1 MPPVCRRPFARR
13 AALGCLI
20 AALSVLWCEGATQAE
35 TRLTIPD
42 VQALF
47 PALRVVPLSASPDA
61 VNFGTLRS
69 PRLTLLPGGFELA
82 MYWNG
87 TDDTDWPF
95 GRILDGLLAASCAD
109 RPAALSGDLQRRLY
123 ASRSLIPG
131 QLPGGSGGS
140 SFRKSLK
147 EQVGSCRI
155 ELTAE
160 GAEWNM
166 LIGRVAYGSAAP
178 AANVP
183 ADRAVWPPRDSGV
196 FGFRWATDPPAKD
209 ITPADIQQALIWT
222 RHYGAIVDG
231 TIGPYTRAAMGR
243 WQASRGYAQTGA
255 LSPPQSVEL
264 VKEGLARRDEY
275 GWGTLVD
282 DAVGF
287 AVGVPTELV
296 TLQLP
301 IRQGDSWTYRLTG
314 PAFDMAVL
322 VTPGNAAC
330 ESMDTYLETV
340 ISNGGSGFEVI
351 YKARKDDWFV
361 LSARSSAAQLY
372 GRAQCRP
379 GGIVTAVA
387 KIPNASL
394 EKDGFLFTALSNAI
408 SVRPDLNAASTRT
421 AARLVLPAV
430 RAP

>member
-1 MPPVCRRPFARR
+1 
-13 AALGCLI
+13 
-20 AALSVLWCEGATQAE
+20 
-35 TRLTIPD
+35 

-69 PRLTLLPGGFELA
+69 PRLTLLPGGYELA

-87 TDDTDWPF
+87 TDDTAWPF
-95 GRILDGLLAASCAD
+95 DRILDGLLAASCTD
-109 RPAALSGDLQRRLY
+109 RPAALSGALQRRLY
-123 ASRSLIPG
+123 ASRSLIPA
-131 QLPGGSGGS
+131 QAPGGSGGS
-140 SFRKSLK
+140 AFRKSLK
-147 EQVGSCRI
+147 EQVGSCRL
-155 ELTAE
+155 ELTSE
-160 GAEWNM
+160 GGEWNM
-166 LIGRVAYGSAAP
+166 LIGRVAYGGAAP
-178 AANVP
+178 SASAP
-183 ADRAVWPPRDSGV
+183 TDRAVWPPRDSGV
-196 FGFRWATDPPAKD
+196 FDHRWLSDPPAKD

-222 RHYGAIVDG
+222 RRYSAMVDG
-231 TIGPYTRAAMGR
+231 TIGPYTRAAIGQ
-243 WQASRGYAQTGA
+243 WQTSRGYAQTGA

-264 VKEGLARRDEY
+264 VREGLARRDDY

-287 AVGVPTELV
+287 AVGVPTKLA

-301 IRQGDSWTYRLTG
+301 TRQDDSWSYRLTG
-314 PAFDMAVL
+314 PGFDMVVL
-322 VTPGNAAC
+322 ATPGNAAC
-330 ESMDTYLETV
+330 DGMDSYFETV

-394 EKDGFLFTALSNAI
+394 EKDGFLFTALSNAF
-408 SVRPDLNAASTRT
+408 SVRPELNAASSKA
-421 AARLVLPAV
+421 AARLVLPTL
-430 RAP
+430 RTP

>member
-1 MPPVCRRPFARR
+1 VCRRPFACR
-13 AALGCLI
+13 AALGRLI
-20 AALSVLWCEGATQAE
+20 ATLVALWCGGAARAE

-42 VQALF
+42 VQSLF
-47 PALRVVPLSASPDA
+47 PALRVVSLSASPDS

-87 TDDTDWPF
+87 TDDALWPF
-95 GRILDGLLAASCAD
+95 DRILDVLLAASCTD
-109 RPAALSGDLQRRLY
+109 RQAPASSALQRRLY

-131 QLPGGSGGS
+131 QALGGSRGS
-140 SFRKSLK
+140 TFRKTLK

-155 ELTAE
+155 ELMAE
-160 GAEWNM
+160 GAEWNT
-166 LIGRVAYGSAAP
+166 LIGRVAYGVPVPPAGVAP
-178 AANVP
+178 
-183 ADRAVWPPRDSGV
+183 DRAV
-196 FGFRWATDPPAKD
+196 FGFRWTTDPPAKD
-209 ITPADIQQALIWT
+209 ISPADIQQALIWT
-222 RHYGAIVDG
+222 RRYGAMVDG
-231 TIGPYTRAAMGR
+231 TIGPYTRSAIGQ

-255 LSPPQSVEL
+255 LSPAQSVEL

-282 DAVGF
+282 DVVGF
-287 AVGVPTELV
+287 AVGVPTKLV

-301 IRQGDSWTYRLTG
+301 TRQGDTWTYRLTG

-322 VTPGNAAC
+322 ATSGTAAC
-330 ESMDTYLETV
+330 ESMDQYFEAI
-340 ISNGGSGFEVI
+340 ISSGGSGFEVI

-361 LSARSSAAQLY
+361 LSARSSTAQLY

-387 KIPNASL
+387 KIPNGSL
-394 EKDGFLFTALSNAI
+394 EKDGFLFTAMSNAF
-408 SVRPDLNAASTRT
+408 SVRPELNAASST
-421 AARLVLPAV
+421 AGARLVLPAL
-430 RAP
+430 RGP